1 MVVLRERSV
10 LLIHSSVYSKSSFV
24 FIGVTDDALVIL
36 AVFFHVIRVKDE
48 HIIIKVNWWWIVL
61 HPKSYINNSLILHM
75 IHNDEDKGKIEK
87 TN

>member
-24 FIGVTDDALVIL
+24 FIGVTDDALVIP

-48 HIIIKVNWWWIVL
+48 HIIIKVNW
-61 HPKSYINNSLILHM
+61 
-75 IHNDEDKGKIEK
+75 
-87 TN
+87 